1 MLKEYNI
8 MAKTSILPSPTVE
21 KVLHQ
26 LGENIKLARLRRNFS
41 QDIVAQR
48 ASISRSTLLLIEK
61 GDPNVKFGAYIN
73 VLVSLGMLDDLK
85 QIAIDDRLGK
95 KLQDARLPIRARAS
109 RTNSRTKLVK

>member
-1 MLKEYNI
+1 MCEEYNI
-8 MAKTSILPSPTVE
+8 MAKTTILPSPAAG

-41 QDIVAQR
+41 QEIVAQR

-61 GDPNVKFGAYIN
+61 GNPNVKFGAYVN

-85 QIAIDDRLGK
+85 
-95 KLQDARLPIRARAS
+95 
-109 RTNSRTKLVK
+109 